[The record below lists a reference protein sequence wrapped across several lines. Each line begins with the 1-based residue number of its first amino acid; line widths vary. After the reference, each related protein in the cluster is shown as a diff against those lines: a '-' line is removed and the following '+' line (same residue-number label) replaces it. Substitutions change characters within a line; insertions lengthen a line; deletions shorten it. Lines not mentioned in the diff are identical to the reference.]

1 MRDKAVRSVPAIPVF
16 FPLSLSRAL
25 SGAVIRGKE
34 KEKKK
39 KEQRTNITS
48 GQKLKYPL
56 FSYF

>member
-34 KEKKK
+34 KEKKRK
-39 KEQRTNITS
+39 NKEPI
-48 GQKLKYPL
+48 
-56 FSYF
+56 